1 MRLVNG
7 LSPQRFEFNTRSVN
21 ETLVFALCQYSDF
34 ILSVSFQQ
42 HSTLNFIYMLLSPE
56 GQTGRSLG
64 LFQNAV
70 LLRKSVGEEWVCVC
84 VKNSVYALTAIS
96 KINKARTANTN
107 LLFEIPLLALI
118 KAGKA
123 HSQIWKYEQNTA
135 WHNMNPNTQHDTMYS
150 Y

>member
-56 GQTGRSLG
+56 GQTGEVWDSSKTQYSFENPWG
-64 LFQNAV
+64 
-70 LLRKSVGEEWVCVC
+70 KSECVC
-84 VKNSVYALTAIS
+84 VLKTP
-96 KINKARTANTN
+96 
-107 LLFEIPLLALI
+107 FMPLQP
-118 KAGKA
+118 
-123 HSQIWKYEQNTA
+123 SQR
-135 WHNMNPNTQHDTMYS
+135 
-150 Y
+150 